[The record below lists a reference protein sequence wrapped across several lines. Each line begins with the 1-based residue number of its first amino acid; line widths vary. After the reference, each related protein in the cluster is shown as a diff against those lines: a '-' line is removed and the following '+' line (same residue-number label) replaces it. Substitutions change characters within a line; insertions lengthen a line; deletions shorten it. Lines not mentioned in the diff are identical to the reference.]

1 VSDRHLRFFPAHS
14 PPRLDIPAVSLV
26 HNAEAVAQR
35 HPAKPFLIF
44 YDTELSFADFLGEV
58 ERLAGFLERECAVKR
73 GDRVLLYLQNSP
85 QFVIGYYGILRANA
99 VVVPVNPMSL
109 THEVARCAADAGAA
123 TAIVA
128 QELFARVEPL
138 LCAPQGLEHV
148 IVASYSDY
156 LKRPTRLAVP
166 DFVAAPRAVPSGR
179 GVTAWTGVLELA
191 LRPGPLLAG
200 PDDLCVMPYTSG
212 TTGVPRGCMHTHRTT
227 MYTTVATM
235 RWFDIQPE
243 RIFLSVAPFFHVT
256 GMQGSMNGPLYA
268 GCTIVLLPRWDRDAA
283 AALIE
288 RYRIQG
294 LGAIPT
300 MVQDFL
306 SNPQLDRY
314 DLSSLR
320 YMSGGGSAKTG
331 APAPPPVAMSVPF
344 VEGYG
349 LSETMAPTHF
359 NPPDRPKK
367 QCLGIPIY
375 DVDSRVV
382 DPETLRELPEGEA
395 GEILTHGP
403 QVFLGYWNNPQ
414 ATAAAFAEIDGKR
427 FLRTGDLGRT
437 DEDGYFFMV
446 DRLKRMIN
454 AAGFKVWPAEVESL
468 MYRHPAV
475 QEACVIAARDARR
488 GETVKAVVVLRKGWG
503 GRIAVAELIDWCRQN
518 MAAYKI
524 PRLIEFADSLPKS
537 GAGKILWRE
546 LQERE
551 YAARESTARSTP

>member
-1 VSDRHLRFFPAHS
+1 
-14 PPRLDIPAVSLV
+14 
-26 HNAEAVAQR
+26 
-35 HPAKPFLIF
+35 
-44 YDTELSFADFLGEV
+44 
-58 ERLAGFLERECAVKR
+58 
-73 GDRVLLYLQNSP
+73 
-85 QFVIGYYGILRANA
+85 
-99 VVVPVNPMSL
+99 
-109 THEVARCAADAGAA
+109 
-123 TAIVA
+123 
-128 QELFARVEPL
+128 
-138 LCAPQGLEHV
+138 
-148 IVASYSDY
+148 
-156 LKRPTRLAVP
+156 
-166 DFVAAPRAVPSGR
+166 
-179 GVTAWTGVLELA
+179 
-191 LRPGPLLAG
+191 
-200 PDDLCVMPYTSG
+200 
-212 TTGVPRGCMHTHRTT
+212 VPRGCMHTHRTT
-227 MYTTVATM
+227 MYTAVATM
-235 RWFDIQPE
+235 RWFDIHPE

-268 GCTIVLLPRWDRDAA
+268 GCTVVLLPRWDRDAA

-288 RYRIQG
+288 HYRIQG
-294 LGAIPT
+294 LSAIPT

-306 SNPQLDRY
+306 SNPRLDRY

-320 YMSGGGSAKTG
+320 YMSGGGSAM
-331 APAPPPVAMSVPF
+331 PAAVAQRLEDMGVPF

-349 LSETMAPTHF
+349 LSETIAPTHF

-382 DPETLRELPEGEA
+382 DSETLRELPEGET

-503 GRIAVAELIDWCRQN
+503 GRIADGELIDWCRQN

-551 YAARESTARSTP
+551 LAAQESPARGTP